1 MKTTFCLI
9 QDKYKCICL
18 GLGQANKPVRLYSV
32 HTVQCTQCTMYTLY
46 KPTAG
51 NQFSCIVYTYS
62 TAKLLSHME
71 AASPPRLDLSP
82 GGPGRGQ
89 LTARPTTRWERPL
102 SRVCIPFPSTGFPGL
117 GWPRG
122 YTHPRGGNVTYLSSL
137 IDWLTNH
144 STPIAL
150 QTKPEYRTGCDR
162 MFCRLIQIWFWN

>member
-9 QDKYKCICL
+9 QDKYKYICL

-32 HTVQCTQCTMYTLY
+32 HTVQCTMYTLY

-89 LTARPTTRWERPL
+89 LTARPTTRWEGL
-102 SRVCIPFPSTGFPGL
+102 ISRVCLPFPSTGFPGL
-117 GWPRG
+117 GGPREG
-122 YTHPRGGNVTYLSSL
+122 TPPRYGQGSKQELLRSLTQTGWLWSAISQFPNRKENLS
-137 IDWLTNH
+137 
-144 STPIAL
+144 
-150 QTKPEYRTGCDR
+150 
-162 MFCRLIQIWFWN
+162 